1 GFAPFDHLRDKL
13 QAWLAAPA
21 RPKWVHAGKE
31 LQTTLLAGGMRLAG
45 VAFDAEL
52 AGYLLDPAE
61 ASYPLS
67 ALSQRYLGLDVTTEE
82 SEGEGQLFA
91 DPSRPAAAAAA
102 AVGLLAPV
110 MQERID
116 RAGLGG
122 LLADVELPLSEVLAR
137 MQAAGVG
144 LDVGYLQEMSE
155 TLGD

>member
-1 GFAPFDHLRDKL
+1 MEDIERSKPLVERASLDLSAGSVADLERLIGTAGPKAVHAPVEGGEIRGLALSAGGGAAVFAPFDHLLPKL
-13 QAWLAAPA
+13 QAWLADPA

-91 DPSRPAAAAAA
+91 DPSRPA
-102 AVGLLAPV
+102 GL
-110 MQERID
+110 
-116 RAGLGG
+116 
-122 LLADVELPLSEVLAR
+122 
-137 MQAAGVG
+137 
-144 LDVGYLQEMSE
+144 
-155 TLGD
+155 T